1 MTDSA
6 YIRRSAVLEILSRER
21 SIHRRPSTRKSD
33 AAFVPRTLEEISRE
47 AIEQTVEACGGNQ
60 TAAAKQLGISRTTLW
75 RYLSPNNE
83 RK

>member
-1 MTDSA
+1 MTDAA

-21 SIHRRPSTRKSD
+21 NLHRRPSARKND
-33 AAFVPRTLEEISRE
+33 EVFVPRTLEEISRE
-47 AIEQTVEACGGNQ
+47 AIERAVEACGGNQ

-75 RYLSPNNE
+75 RYLSPNSE

>member
-1 MTDSA
+1 MTDAA

-21 SIHRRPSTRKSD
+21 SLHRRPSARKND
-33 AAFVPRTLEEISRE
+33 EVFVPCTLEEISRE
-47 AIEQTVEACGGNQ
+47 AIERAVEACGGNQ

-75 RYLSPNNE
+75 RYLSPNSE